1 MLSHVGGTPAGSG
14 SSGWQA
20 PEQLAEG
27 QRQTRSVDLF
37 PLGCLLFYCVSA
49 GRHPFGSRY
58 ERDSNVLCGRC
69 DLFPVEHV
77 PEAEHL
83 IALLL
88 QKDPNQR

>member
-1 MLSHVGGTPAGSG
+1 VAGPGAAGGGAEADAVGGPLPTGLPA
-14 SSGWQA
+14 
-20 PEQLAEG
+20 
-27 QRQTRSVDLF
+27 
-37 PLGCLLFYCVSA
+37 LLLRERGA
-49 GRHPFGSRY
+49 APFGSRY
-58 ERDSNVLCGRC
+58 ERDANVLCGRC